1 VGDPTGGTGDP
12 TGPAADAPAL
22 TPERWRAVKAV
33 VQAALER
40 PAPER
45 PRFVA
50 EACAGDP
57 ALRAEVESLL
67 AEPDTGELPV
77 DFLAPVAAAVL
88 AAAGAA
94 DPAGPS
100 AGDDAG
106 FAAALAGRYALERV
120 IARGAAATVYLARD
134 LRHGRA
140 VALKAFT
147 PGLSAALGVE
157 RFRREIAVTAAL
169 QHPHILPLF
178 DSGEAAGR
186 LYYVTPYVEGETLR
200 ARLAR
205 EGALPPAEAVRL
217 ARQIADALA
226 HAHARGVVHRDVK
239 PENVLLRDGHV
250 LVADFGIALA
260 AEQDFEQAPGS
271 AGGARL
277 TRTGLLLGTPRY
289 MAPEQA
295 TGDRAVD
302 ARADVYGLGAVL
314 YEALAGEPPFAGPTA
329 QAVVRRVLGEAPRPL
344 AARAPAV
351 PPGVEVAVMTALAK
365 APADRFPSAAAF
377 AAALESAL
385 DRGSAG
391 PLPTPAV
398 DPYATR
404 SATHVAPP
412 VSRRRGLPAGA
423 VALLTAGALGTGALL
438 GWTAHAVANRT
449 QEIVAAPAR
458 DVVRVP
464 GTAPADA
471 APGVEPPAGPAND
484 GGDGALRL
492 VVVDRGGQVVRE
504 LPAERPWTPRFS
516 PDGGRVAYGAFRPG
530 GDGSEL
536 WVADLRTGAA
546 ARLTDDG
553 RDGNDPQWS
562 PDGRRLAYSAAADGG
577 KDVVVRAVDAP
588 GGADALAARGG
599 DQFPTDWLPDGS
611 AVLLTEQAGGGLD
624 VLVQPAGGG
633 AARPYA
639 ATKARESAARAS
651 ADGRWVAYTS
661 DETGR
666 NEVYVDAYPTPG
678 RRARVS
684 AAGGEHPVWARDGR
698 TLYYWEGPRLVA
710 ARVEPGAGDGP
721 RRVGAREVLFRAPYA
736 GGVIAMYDV
745 SPDGQ
750 RVVLVTGGGR

>member
-106 FAAALAGRYALERV
+106 FAAALAGRYAVERV

-351 PPGVEVAVMTALAK
+351 PPGVEAAVMTALAK

-471 APGVEPPAGPAND
+471 SPGEPPASRRPARRTT
-484 GGDGALRL
+484 A
-492 VVVDRGGQVVRE
+492 V
-504 LPAERPWTPRFS
+504 T
-516 PDGGRVAYGAFRPG
+516 GRC
-530 GDGSEL
+530 DSS
-536 WVADLRTGAA
+536 WSTAA
-546 ARLTDDG
+546 
-553 RDGNDPQWS
+553 
-562 PDGRRLAYSAAADGG
+562 
-577 KDVVVRAVDAP
+577 
-588 GGADALAARGG
+588 
-599 DQFPTDWLPDGS
+599 
-611 AVLLTEQAGGGLD
+611 
-624 VLVQPAGGG
+624 
-633 AARPYA
+633 
-639 ATKARESAARAS
+639 
-651 ADGRWVAYTS
+651 GRWCGS
-661 DETGR
+661 CRPSGR
-666 NEVYVDAYPTPG
+666 G
-678 RRARVS
+678 RRASPPTAAAWPTARSGPAATAASCGWRTS
-684 AAGGEHPVWARDGR
+684 APA
-698 TLYYWEGPRLVA
+698 
-710 ARVEPGAGDGP
+710 P
-721 RRVGAREVLFRAPYA
+721 RRA
-736 GGVIAMYDV
+736 
-745 SPDGQ
+745 
-750 RVVLVTGGGR
+750 